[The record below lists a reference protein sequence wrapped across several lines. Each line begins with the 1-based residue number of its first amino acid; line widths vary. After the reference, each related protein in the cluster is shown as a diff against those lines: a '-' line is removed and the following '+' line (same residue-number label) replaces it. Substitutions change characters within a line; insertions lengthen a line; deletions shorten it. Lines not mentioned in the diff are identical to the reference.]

1 MMLRKTIKSNVGFTL
16 VELIVTLAVFSIFL
30 VVAGRYVF
38 FGNNLFVTTEVHNSE
53 KFIGDSTFH
62 FMKER
67 LLYAGKI
74 EILKDID
81 KVEPTY
87 DNAFKLEDLN
97 NNTGQLLF
105 MQNDSVFNN
114 LYGEN
119 FYDKNSI
126 SYEIKII
133 GDEINSTS
141 FELTIKVYNKS
152 NEIVYTTSE
161 IIQNLNLALNGNSK
175 LETSG
180 FIDSDKIDGAYIN
193 PIISYKALKQSKEP
207 IVAIPTDMKAAYDKT
222 SAILAEVKQKC
233 MDEGIA
239 FSKENVKKYT
249 DFYEYVEKYDNS
261 FSNDQIREYIVKKY
275 YGGQWPVFPGFSDT
289 VLEKYPAI
297 KNYIEYTKKNNID
310 LRVQCYQGGD
320 WVDSVDNSFVFVAEG
335 NGNSGWKTAFVFD
348 DKNNEWY
355 ATTNYHT
362 YQKRT
367 DPINIRGETRETI
380 MEKLKDST
388 KWTKIEMD

>member
-1 MMLRKTIKSNVGFTL
+1 MLRKTIKSNVGFTL

-38 FGNNLFVTTEVHNSE
+38 FVNNLFVTTEVHNSE

-261 FSNDQIREYIVKKY
+261 FSNDQIREYIVK
-275 YGGQWPVFPGFSDT
+275 
-289 VLEKYPAI
+289 
-297 KNYIEYTKKNNID
+297 NYIEYTKKNNID